1 MTSAELTVLASSI
14 AALASLSTVVV
25 TVLFNRRSDLDKW
38 RREVERKLI
47 VTLVEQSRQLQ
58 QQANEIIKGREAR
71 ATHAEENKASNFRWV
86 EGIDEKEVSALGALN
101 TSLTTVVSELELV
114 AGRKVIEAAQRLRDA
129 LKPFLD
135 AVEGDANAASPGSR
149 IANGLDTDRRRNEL
163 VESARYELGIER
175 SSPRGARVTH
185 ALTSVPRAGKRL
197 VRWWLS

>member
-47 VTLVEQSRQLQ
+47 VTLVEQSRQAQ
-58 QQANEIIKGREAR
+58 QQANEIINRREAR
-71 ATHAEENKASNFRWV
+71 AAYAEEHRASNFGWV
-86 EGIDEKEVSALGALN
+86 EGIDKEAVAALGALN
-101 TSLTTVVSELELV
+101 TSLSTVASELELV
-114 AGRKVIEAAQRLRDA
+114 AGRKVIEAAQRLRDD

-135 AVEGDANAASPGSR
+135 AVEGDANAANPGSR
-149 IANGLDTDRRRNEL
+149 IANSLAIDRRRNEL
-163 VESARYELGIER
+163 VESARYELGIDR
-175 SSPRGARVTH
+175 SSPRGARLTR